1 MEHLSDAQ
9 IDALTCGLR
18 HTETWKAFQARQLRW
33 DKIACCYK
41 NTIFPFEYIVGHLV
55 KAQPK
60 DYDMVR
66 VLNSLVRNK
75 VVLDVD
81 KVGKVVV
88 FDSKTNTVRVVFD
101 NGDYRYAL
109 NDIVAIDLN
118 DFRGPSQ
125 VSSPTKNFMLGMLTG
140 VTCGI
145 VGLVIHK
152 VFFLVL

>member
-9 IDALTCGLR
+9 IDAIMCGW
-18 HTETWKAFQARQLRW
+18 HYTETGKAFQARQLRW

-41 NTIFPFEYIVGHLV
+41 NTIFPFEYIVGRLV
-55 KAQPK
+55 EAKPK

-75 VVLDVD
+75 VVLDVE

-88 FDSKTNTVRVVFD
+88 FDSKTNTVRFVFEND
-101 NGDYRYAL
+101 DYRYAL

-125 VSSPTKNFMLGMLTG
+125 VSSPTKNFMVGMLAG
-140 VTCGI
+140 VTCGTFA
-145 VGLVIHK
+145 LV
-152 VFFLVL
+152 VRALLSSA

>member
-18 HTETWKAFQARQLRW
+18 YTETWKAFQARQLRW

-41 NTIFPFEYIVGHLV
+41 NTIFPFGYIVGRLV
-55 KAQPK
+55 EAKPK

-88 FDSKTNTVRVVFD
+88 FDSKTNTVRFVFD

-118 DFRGPSQ
+118 DLRGPSQ